1 MALVHNVFKHI
12 ISIGYEFETH
22 DISKISMV
30 DDRFIVSDT
39 TNPGLKAKLQSGE
52 ATKIDDHSFMIPHP
66 EYVND
71 PDMDGDDVNNEIMM
85 HTTVDFSEDD
95 NFDTQLNQHCDNS
108 KDKNSLYSFKLHQKT
123 YPITFAKD
131 LTLNSCGNFSGVEW
145 IVTYYKPP
153 SSPHIILNTYIDA
166 CSRIIDQ
173 LHEFEDKTGK
183 FLLESNEVVGFK
195 NRHLYHKPGTNFYLL
210 QRNDGIDTNTSRNN
224 FSLDT
229 IEVIPQM
236 TFCVNAL
243 YAMDVMQAMLTFQPT
258 KNTRMGMNLGKLKE
272 EFSLVYECTA
282 SLFPKKT
289 ADTKKAICFLG
300 LILFKVVVYVNRFSL
315 RKDDGYYFKDDLTFA
330 VRHSNVL
337 LYKRLKELMD
347 VSTLQYPL
355 LERLYEKSK
364 SAVTKVIPSTHKQFG
379 NPKISLQSYFEYLEK
394 GTDWFEDNKIVKLIS
409 TFDFKEDNLI
419 IEHREFGPTI
429 ATMMTDRNIHVK
441 QFAPTI
447 RMIKTLN
454 DSLVSEKQAKNIHHK
469 IVNPR
474 TSRYTK
480 KCRPGQ
486 IRDATFSCK
495 KRI

>member
-1 MALVHNVFKHI
+1 V
-12 ISIGYEFETH
+12 
-22 DISKISMV
+22 
-30 DDRFIVSDT
+30 
-39 TNPGLKAKLQSGE
+39 
-52 ATKIDDHSFMIPHP
+52 
-66 EYVND
+66 
-71 PDMDGDDVNNEIMM
+71 
-85 HTTVDFSEDD
+85 
-95 NFDTQLNQHCDNS
+95 
-108 KDKNSLYSFKLHQKT
+108 
-123 YPITFAKD
+123 
-131 LTLNSCGNFSGVEW
+131 
-145 IVTYYKPP
+145 
-153 SSPHIILNTYIDA
+153 DA

-173 LHEFEDKTGK
+173 LRGFEDKTGK
-183 FLLESNEVVGFK
+183 FLLQSKEVVGYK
-195 NRHLYHKPGTNFYLL
+195 KRHIYHKPGTNFYLL
-210 QRNDGIDTNTSRNN
+210 QRNDGINTNTSRNN

-243 YAMDVMQAMLTFQPT
+243 HAMDVMQAMLTFQPT

-447 RMIKTLN
+447 RMIQTLN